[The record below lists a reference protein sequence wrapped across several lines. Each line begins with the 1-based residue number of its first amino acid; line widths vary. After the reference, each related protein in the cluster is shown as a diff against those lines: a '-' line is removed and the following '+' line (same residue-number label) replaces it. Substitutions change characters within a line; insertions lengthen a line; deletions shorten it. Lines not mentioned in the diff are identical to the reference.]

1 MKTFGIESA
10 AEFLNVSPDTMKDL
24 AQNGVVPGAKIG
36 KCWVFSDESLESYLR
51 EEIRKQTADRR
62 GDSGTEPP
70 AKVPTTYSR
79 TVRRKP
85 RTPPPLTSY
94 VTS

>member
-62 GDSGTEPP
+62 GDGGTEPP
-70 AKVPTTYSR
+70 AKDGNGTRHDP
-79 TVRRKP
+79 
-85 RTPPPLTSY
+85 
-94 VTS
+94 